1 MPVKAA
7 HGSLAAM
14 TTPRIV
20 ECVPNFSEGRDR
32 SVIDAIAAAIR
43 GTAGCT
49 LLDVDPGV
57 STNRTVY
64 TFVGEPKAVVE
75 GALAAAR
82 QAKGLID
89 MRRHKGEH
97 PRMGAL
103 DVCPF
108 VPVSGVTMDDCVALA
123 REFGERAAR
132 ELGIP
137 VYLYEAASQQE
148 HRKTLKQIRA
158 GEYEGLAD
166 KIRQAEWKPDYGPA
180 EHVPAWGATVT
191 GARGFLVAYNVN
203 VLGTK
208 EQAHRI
214 ALNVREQGRGPKE
227 PGRLKAVKAIGW
239 WVDEYRMAQVSM
251 NLDDYTVTP
260 PHVAYETC
268 AEEARSLSVA
278 VAGSELVGLI
288 PLRALMMAAEHYIAK
303 ENLFIVD
310 ERQKIRLAVE
320 RLGLSSITPFD
331 PDKRIIEYMIGARG
345 EEPLAGMSVRAFVEA
360 LGSRLPAPG
369 GGSASALMAAMG
381 AGLGAM
387 VGWMTYGKRKF
398 EDRDAAIRALIPPL
412 NQAMGELIPMI
423 DADTN
428 AFNDYMAAL
437 GMTSDTPERA
447 AARKA
452 AMQDGLRKAVE
463 VPLRT
468 MRIGDGCWQAM
479 LGMAEHGNP
488 ASRSDLE
495 VGARA
500 LEAGIWGAYRN
511 VAINLPQIED
521 TAFRSSKLAEA
532 ERLAAR
538 AREQSAA
545 VLARLGAKP

>member
-1 MPVKAA
+1 
-7 HGSLAAM
+7 M
-14 TTPRIV
+14 TTTRIV

-32 SVIDAIAAAIR
+32 AVIDAIAGAIR
-43 GTAGCT
+43 STPGCT
-49 LLDVDPGV
+49 LLDVDPGH

-64 TFVGEPKAVVE
+64 TFVGAPEAVVE

-82 QAKGLID
+82 QAHKLID
-89 MRRHKGEH
+89 MRAHRGEH

-108 VPVSGVTMDDCVALA
+108 VPVSGVTMEGCVACALD
-123 REFGERAAR
+123 FGRRASA

-137 VYLYEAASQQE
+137 IYLYEEASRQP

-158 GEYEGLAD
+158 GEYEGLAERIAHPD
-166 KIRQAEWKPDYGPA
+166 WKPDFGPA
-180 EHVPAWGATVT
+180 SHVPQWGATVT
-191 GARGFLVAYNVN
+191 GARGFLIAYNVN

-214 ALNVREQGRGPKE
+214 ALNVREQGRGPSE
-227 PGRLKAVKAIGW
+227 PGKLKAVKAIGW
-239 WVDEYRMAQVSM
+239 WVEEYGMAQVSM
-251 NLDDYTVTP
+251 NLDDFNVTP

-268 AEEARSLSVA
+268 VEEAQALRVG
-278 VAGSELVGLI
+278 VAGSEIVGLI
-288 PLRALMMAAEHYIAK
+288 PLRALMMAAEHYMAK
-303 ENLFIVD
+303 EKLFLVD

-320 RLGLSSITPFD
+320 RLGLSSIAPFD
-331 PDKRIIEYMIGARG
+331 PDKRIIEYMIPSES
-345 EEPLAGMSVRAFVEA
+345 EEPLAGMTLRAFIEA
-360 LGSRLPAPG
+360 LGSRSPAPG
-369 GGSASALMAAMG
+369 GGSAAAVMASMG
-381 AGLGAM
+381 AALGAM

-398 EDRDAAIRALIPPL
+398 EDRDEAIRGLIPPL
-412 NQAMGELIPMI
+412 HQAMTDLVPMI

-437 GMTSDTPERA
+437 GLPSDTAE
-447 AARKA
+447 RKA
-452 AMQDGLRKAVE
+452 ARHTAMQEGLRKAAE

-468 MRIGDGCWQAM
+468 MRIADSCWDAM

-500 LEAGIWGAYRN
+500 LETGIWGAYRN
-511 VAINLPQIED
+511 VVINLPQIED
-521 TAFRSSKLAEA
+521 EAFRKAKLAEA
-532 ERLAAR
+532 ESLATR
-538 AREQSAA
+538 ARERSAA
-545 VLARLGAKP
+545 VLARLSAVAKG